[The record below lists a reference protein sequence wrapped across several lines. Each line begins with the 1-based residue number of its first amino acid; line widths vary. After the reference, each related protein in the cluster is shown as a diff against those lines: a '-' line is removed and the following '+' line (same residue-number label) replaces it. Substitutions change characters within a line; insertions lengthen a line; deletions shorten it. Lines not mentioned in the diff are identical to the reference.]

1 MRIKR
6 SPRALAHPLYAPTLV
21 TEPTETTPNAEAVPA
36 RPGADRH
43 VLDHKPPGV
52 SSFARVSSTRA
63 DRARPM
69 ATQPHHPWGCWIF
82 ARRAA
87 RSRSNNLVIST
98 TEQPAAIPYQG
109 SARRRAMAERSGPLW
124 VDMWVGLEPWPIVQ

>member
-1 MRIKR
+1 TR
-6 SPRALAHPLYAPTLV
+6 SWRVAWQAVPIPSARP
-21 TEPTETTPNAEAVPA
+21 VPA

-87 RSRSNNLVIST
+87 LLRSNNVVTST
-98 TEQPAAIPYQG
+98 TEQHAALPYQG